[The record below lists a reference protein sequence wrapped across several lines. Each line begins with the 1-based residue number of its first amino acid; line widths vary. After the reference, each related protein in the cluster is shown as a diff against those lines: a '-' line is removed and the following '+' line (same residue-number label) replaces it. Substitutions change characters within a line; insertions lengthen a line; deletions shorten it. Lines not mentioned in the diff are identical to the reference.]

1 MHIPLN
7 KFFKNFAV
15 FSVFIFFSAFLGAS
29 SEDSKD
35 LLVEKNPLDICDIE
49 LREFCNLETFD
60 VKKERECVK
69 RNISNLSSECANLI
83 RDALDTSRPIVLP
96 NISLPPK

>member
-1 MHIPLN
+1 MHITIN

-15 FSVFIFFSAFLGAS
+15 FSVFIFYSSFLAA
-29 SEDSKD
+29 SEDPED
-35 LLVEKNPLDICDIE
+35 VMVEKDPLEVCEIE

-69 RNISNLSSECANLI
+69 SNIPNLSSECAKRI
-83 RDALDTSRPIVLP
+83 GQALEATRPFEVPKFTLP
-96 NISLPPK
+96 TK

>member
-35 LLVEKNPLDICDIE
+35 LLVEKDPLEVCEIE

-69 RNISNLSSECANLI
+69 RNIPNLSSECAKLI
-83 RDALDTSRPIVLP
+83 GRALDKTRPIELP
-96 NISLPPK
+96 NFTLPSK